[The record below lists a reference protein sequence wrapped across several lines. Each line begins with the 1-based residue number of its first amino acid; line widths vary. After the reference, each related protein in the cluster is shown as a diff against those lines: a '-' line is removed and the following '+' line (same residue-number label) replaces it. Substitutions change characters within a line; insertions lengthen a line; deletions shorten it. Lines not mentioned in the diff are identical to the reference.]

1 MRSKNGSRTNGNG
14 GKRRFHNNNNKNNNN
29 NGQRRGGFKPST
41 LDPALLIKKAT
52 NEVVEPFLSERTIA
66 ELPLDNRL
74 IQCLTKKGFERPTE
88 IQDRTLEPLLKGRDL
103 LGIANTGTGKTGA
116 FMFPIIEEL
125 IKSKQRSF
133 ALVVVPTRELA
144 TQVNDEFRSMSN
156 GLGLFNA
163 CFIGGTN
170 INRDLYE
177 LRRESHVIIGTPGRL
192 LDLMER
198 GALKLGKFQ
207 TLVLDE
213 FDRML
218 DMGFIKDVQ
227 RIIDAMK
234 SREHTMLF
242 SATLDEKQR
251 SLINGI
257 LQDPVTVQVSDGK
270 STADHIEQDII
281 RVPNGMDKFNIL
293 MDMLEG
299 QGLEKVLLF
308 EETKHKVKRLARKL
322 QQAGIRSGEIH
333 GNKTQSAR
341 QTALNDF
348 KKGRIRVLVATDVAA
363 RGLDVSDVTHVINY
377 QVPQS
382 FDSYI
387 HRIGRTGR
395 AGKAGQAYTFVG

>member
-1 MRSKNGSRTNGNG
+1 MNTKRKMRSANGSRPNGNG
-14 GKRRFHNNNNKNNNN
+14 GKRRFHNNNNN

-41 LDPALLIKKAT
+41 LDPTLLIKKAT
-52 NEVVEPFLSERTIA
+52 SEVVEPYRSERTMD
-66 ELPLDNRL
+66 ELPLDAKL
-74 IQCLTKKGFERPTE
+74 IQCLTQKGFERPTE

-125 IKSKQRSF
+125 IKSDQRSY

-156 GLGLFNA
+156 GLGLYNA

-170 INRDLYE
+170 INRDLFE

-227 RIIDAMK
+227 RIINAMK
-234 SREHTMLF
+234 RRDHTMLF

-251 SLINGI
+251 SLINTI
-257 LQDPVTVQVSDGK
+257 LKDPVTVQVSDGQ

-293 MDMLEG
+293 MDMLESD
-299 QGLEKVLLF
+299 GLEKVLLF
-308 EETKHKVKRLARKL
+308 EETKHKVNKLSKKL
-322 QQAGIRSGEIH
+322 QRAGISSGEIH

-341 QTALNDF
+341 QNALNDF

-377 QVPQS
+377 QVPI
-382 FDSYI
+382 FRFLHTPYWPY
-387 HRIGRTGR
+387 RPCW
-395 AGKAGQAYTFVG
+395 

>member
-1 MRSKNGSRTNGNG
+1 MRSANGSRPNGNG
-14 GKRRFHNNNNKNNNN
+14 GKRRFHNNNNN

-41 LDPALLIKKAT
+41 LDPTLLIKKAT
-52 NEVVEPFLSERTIA
+52 SEVVEPYRSERTMD
-66 ELPLDNRL
+66 ELPLDAKL
-74 IQCLTKKGFERPTE
+74 IQCLTQKGFERPTE

-125 IKSKQRSF
+125 IKSDQRSY

-156 GLGLFNA
+156 GLGLYNA

-170 INRDLYE
+170 INRDLFE

-227 RIIDAMK
+227 RIINAMK
-234 SREHTMLF
+234 RRDHTMLF

-251 SLINGI
+251 SLINTI
-257 LQDPVTVQVSDGK
+257 LKDPVTVQVSDGQ

-293 MDMLEG
+293 MDMLESD
-299 QGLEKVLLF
+299 GLEKVLLF
-308 EETKHKVKRLARKL
+308 EETKHKVNKLSKKL
-322 QQAGIRSGEIH
+322 QRAGISSGEIH

-341 QTALNDF
+341 QNALNDF